1 MTGVPGVVQ
10 NVLVSSADP
19 YSLAVT
25 WIPLTRETC
34 DIILEY
40 NILCADANGNH
51 STSAQT
57 FEVTIDDLHPYTY
70 YTCCV
75 SAVSEA
81 GRGEPDCGS
90 GRTDETGN

>member
-10 NVLVSSADP
+10 NVSVESTNP
-19 YSLAVT
+19 YSLTTT
-25 WIPLTRETC
+25 WTPLIRETC
-34 DIILEY
+34 DIFLEY

-75 SAVSEA
+75 SVVSVA
-81 GRGEPDCGS
+81 GRGESDCGG
-90 GRTDETGN
+90 GRTNETGN